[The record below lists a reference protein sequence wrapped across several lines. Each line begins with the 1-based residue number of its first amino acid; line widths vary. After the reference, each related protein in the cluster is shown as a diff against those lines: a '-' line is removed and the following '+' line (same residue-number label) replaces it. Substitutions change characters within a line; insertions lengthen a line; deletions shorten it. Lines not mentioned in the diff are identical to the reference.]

1 MLARMVSALAR
12 QSKSHA
18 QELLGHIA
26 ARKNDIARAFYDIGT
41 SLRELH
47 EKKLHGALGY
57 DSFDAML
64 AAEGM
69 MSGQYARRL
78 IQVASA
84 FDREQAQRLG
94 AEKAYALVRYCAR
107 TKKDDDPVQYIMEGF
122 PVAGGKRRPIDDV
135 AVREIAETTRVAVL
149 RQKGEHS
156 ASESARRAAAA
167 GARKLHAKL
176 KERMN
181 GEVTVQHT
189 FRRGHWWLEI
199 VIPAEMATLIR

>member
-1 MLARMVSALAR
+1 MANPLAKQAR
-12 QSKSHA
+12 SHA
-18 QELLGHIA
+18 RELLGHIA
-26 ARKNDIARAFYDIGT
+26 ARKDDIARAFYDIGT
-41 SLRELH
+41 ALRELH

-64 AAEGM
+64 AAEGV

-78 IQVASA
+78 IQVAAA

-107 TKKDDDPVQYIMEGF
+107 TKQDDDPVQYIMEGF

-156 ASESARRAAAA
+156 ASESARKAAASA
-167 GARKLHAKL
+167 ARKLHAKL
-176 KERMN
+176 STRMD
-181 GEVTVQHT
+181 GEVAVKHT

-199 VIPAEMATLIR
+199 SIPAEMAPHIR